1 MSKQILRDSLA
12 VRRLLEVNPSDLK
25 DDVIAINR
33 VTKVV
38 KGGKN
43 LSFSALVVV
52 GDNHGHAGFGMGKA
66 REVPMAIKKGI
77 EQAKKNL
84 IKLNLKGTSIP
95 HQVLGSYG
103 SAQVLLK
110 PAAEGTGVIA
120 GGPVRKVMQVA
131 GIHNVLTKSLGT
143 SNPHNVVK
151 ATFAALLSLKD
162 IAQVA
167 ETRSKTVDEIRG
179 RYPKVAVAY
188 TQMAT
193 ISTDA
198 DHELKEFRAS
208 VGAQW
213 PFLSDPG
220 RTVQKD
226 LDIQEYTDPEHDP
239 MIPHTLVL
247 KPGLVVHTVYNG
259 YWFWGRPSVNDLWRD
274 LRAAT
279 SEIRPDWDLSTP
291 GLREAWA
298 AGDRS
303 PFHGWDRR
311 SGEPPA

>member
-1 MSKQILRDSLA
+1 MSKQLLRDSLA
-12 VRRLLEVNPSDLK
+12 VRRLLEVNLSELK

-52 GDNHGHAGFGMGKA
+52 GDSHGHAGFGMGKA
-66 REVPMAIKKGI
+66 REVPMAIKKAI

-95 HQVLGSYG
+95 HQVIGNYG

-162 IAQVA
+162 AAHVA

-179 RYPKVAVAY
+179 REP
-188 TQMAT
+188 
-193 ISTDA
+193 
-198 DHELKEFRAS
+198 
-208 VGAQW
+208 
-213 PFLSDPG
+213 
-220 RTVQKD
+220 
-226 LDIQEYTDPEHDP
+226 
-239 MIPHTLVL
+239 
-247 KPGLVVHTVYNG
+247 
-259 YWFWGRPSVNDLWRD
+259 
-274 LRAAT
+274 
-279 SEIRPDWDLSTP
+279 
-291 GLREAWA
+291 REAV
-298 AGDRS
+298 GTV
-303 PFHGWDRR
+303 
-311 SGEPPA
+311 

>member
-1 MSKQILRDSLA
+1 MSKQLLRDSLA
-12 VRRLLEVNPSDLK
+12 IRRLIEVNPSDLK

-52 GDNHGHAGFGMGKA
+52 GDSRGHAGFGMGKA

-84 IKLNLKGTSIP
+84 SRLYLKGSPIP
-95 HQVLGSYG
+95 HQVLGRYG

-162 IAQVA
+162 VAQVA
-167 ETRSKTVDEIRG
+167 ETRSKTVEEIRG
-179 RYPKVAVAY
+179 RSSNNTAEA
-188 TQMAT
+188 
-193 ISTDA
+193 
-198 DHELKEFRAS
+198 
-208 VGAQW
+208 AQ
-213 PFLSDPG
+213 
-220 RTVQKD
+220 
-226 LDIQEYTDPEHDP
+226 
-239 MIPHTLVL
+239 
-247 KPGLVVHTVYNG
+247 
-259 YWFWGRPSVNDLWRD
+259 
-274 LRAAT
+274 
-279 SEIRPDWDLSTP
+279 
-291 GLREAWA
+291 
-298 AGDRS
+298 
-303 PFHGWDRR
+303 
-311 SGEPPA
+311 

>member
-1 MSKQILRDSLA
+1 MSKQLLRDSLA
-12 VRRLLEVNPSDLK
+12 IRRLIEVNPSDLK

-52 GDNHGHAGFGMGKA
+52 GDSRGHAGFGMGKA

-84 IKLNLKGTSIP
+84 IRLNLKGSSIP
-95 HQVLGSYG
+95 HQVLGRYG

-162 IAQVA
+162 AAHVA
-167 ETRSKTVDEIRG
+167 ETRSKTVDKIRG
-179 RYPKVAVAY
+179 RSSNNTAEA
-188 TQMAT
+188 
-193 ISTDA
+193 
-198 DHELKEFRAS
+198 
-208 VGAQW
+208 AQ
-213 PFLSDPG
+213 
-220 RTVQKD
+220 
-226 LDIQEYTDPEHDP
+226 
-239 MIPHTLVL
+239 
-247 KPGLVVHTVYNG
+247 
-259 YWFWGRPSVNDLWRD
+259 
-274 LRAAT
+274 
-279 SEIRPDWDLSTP
+279 
-291 GLREAWA
+291 
-298 AGDRS
+298 
-303 PFHGWDRR
+303 
-311 SGEPPA
+311 